1 VTNFGSPIAKT
12 SHKTTGI
19 KLVAEVP
26 YVSKVLGENITFQ
39 EIKCIPTV

>member
-1 VTNFGSPIAKT
+1 VANFGLPIAKT
-12 SHKTTGI
+12 SPQTTGI
-19 KLVAEVP
+19 KLVAGVP